1 MSISGNQI
9 RAARALLGLEQKDL
23 AARAKVA
30 IGTIRN
36 MEAAGLESVG
46 GRTDTLNAVVAAL
59 REAGVLIVPE
69 NGEGPGVRLRKARPT
84 SSQADQIANADDARS
99 QAADAADSMMAEMDG
114 SPGEKAD
121 RRGALTDEPAMV
133 GKAKGKKRP

>member
-9 RAARALLGLEQKDL
+9 RAARALIGLEQKDL

-36 MEAAGLESVG
+36 MEAAGLDLVG

-69 NGEGPGVRLRKARPT
+69 NGEGPGVRLRKVRPGH
-84 SSQADQIANADDARS
+84 SQADQIANADDVRS
-99 QAADAADSMMAEMDG
+99 HAAGAADTMMSGMSG
-114 SPGEKAD
+114 SASEKAE

-133 GKAKGKKRP
+133 AKAKGRKKS

>member
-9 RAARALLGLEQKDL
+9 RAARALVGLEQKDL

-36 MEAAGLESVG
+36 MEAAGPDLVG

-69 NGEGPGVRLRKARPT
+69 NGEGPGVRLRKARPAT
-84 SSQADQIANADDARS
+84 SQAEQIANADDARS
-99 QAADAADSMMAEMDG
+99 QAADAADSMMSEMGG
-114 SPGEKAD
+114 SAGEKSG
-121 RRGALTDEPAMV
+121 RRGALTDEPAIV
-133 GKAKGKKRP
+133 AIAKGKRQK